1 MCKLKFPMEDTDL
14 IGKWHTKAVLAGGIP
29 KTKLELQNLFSLS
42 KQWHPGMKVGNVN
55 HRYQVCQIES

>member
-1 MCKLKFPMEDTDL
+1 MEDTDL